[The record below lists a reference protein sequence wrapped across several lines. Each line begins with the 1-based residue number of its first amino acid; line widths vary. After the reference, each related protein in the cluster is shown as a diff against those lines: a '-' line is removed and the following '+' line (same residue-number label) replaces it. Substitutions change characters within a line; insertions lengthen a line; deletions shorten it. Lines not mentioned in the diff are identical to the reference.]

1 MKGGC
6 RSIRARTRA
15 YSLAPSAAS
24 TRVQK
29 KIPNRHISPLP
40 LGLGAEALADAPR
53 RARVAAAA
61 AVRGERHLGPRERR
75 LVGRAVAEDVRRDL
89 DLGDDVAGVRVGVG
103 RRVGRRVERQREAA
117 VVADA
122 AVDRVRVPVPNS
134 NLQIDF
140 NVSVRDSFDATAS
153 ALLRELD
160 ESNRFVQKSA
170 ESTSI

>member
-53 RARVAAAA
+53 RARVAAA

-134 NLQIDF
+134 NIQIDF
-140 NVSVRDSFDATAS
+140 NVSVRDSFDAISS